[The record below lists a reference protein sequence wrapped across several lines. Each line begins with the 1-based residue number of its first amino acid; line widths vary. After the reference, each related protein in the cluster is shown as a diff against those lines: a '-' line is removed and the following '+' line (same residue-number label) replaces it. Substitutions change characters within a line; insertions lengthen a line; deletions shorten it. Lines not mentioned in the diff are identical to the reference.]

1 MQQVRLLAAAP
12 LLGTASVAINNT
24 MLYLGQAVGSGIGSV
39 LFARGELN
47 AMGFVALAF
56 VAASFG
62 VLWLTRST
70 PEQFG
75 IRFDSETIQL
85 LARAFDQA
93 LDRYS
98 INVPLARLEPAL
110 HAELAGY
117 IVAAAQNGE
126 RDEDLLANNAYLK
139 LTSSTAR

>member
-1 MQQVRLLAAAP
+1 
-12 LLGTASVAINNT
+12 
-24 MLYLGQAVGSGIGSV
+24 
-39 LFARGELN
+39 
-47 AMGFVALAF
+47 
-56 VAASFG
+56 
-62 VLWLTRST
+62 LWLTRST